1 MYTFLNSAHS
11 GLRWLVLLSI
21 LSALIFSLINIK
33 KSGIEKPQKM
43 AYLFSLVFCHIQLLI
58 GIVLYF
64 ISPKVNF
71 ENTFSNPASRFFTV
85 EHTIGMLLAI
95 ALITIGYSKSKKS
108 QRHKT
113 IFIFYLFA
121 FVIILAS
128 IPWPFR
134 TELGVVDWF

>member
-1 MYTFLNSAHS
+1 MYTFFNSAHS

-21 LSALIFSLINIK
+21 MGALIFSLTNIK
-33 KSGIEKPQKM
+33 KTGIEKPQKLT
-43 AYLFSLVFCHIQLLI
+43 YLFSLIFCHLQLLI
-58 GIVLYF
+58 GLVLYF

-71 ENTFSNPASRFFTV
+71 DNTFANAASRFFTL
-85 EHTIGMLLAI
+85 EHTVGMLLAVT
-95 ALITIGYSKSKKS
+95 LITIGYSKSKKS

-113 IFIFYLFA
+113 VFIFYLFA
-121 FVIILAS
+121 FVIIMAS